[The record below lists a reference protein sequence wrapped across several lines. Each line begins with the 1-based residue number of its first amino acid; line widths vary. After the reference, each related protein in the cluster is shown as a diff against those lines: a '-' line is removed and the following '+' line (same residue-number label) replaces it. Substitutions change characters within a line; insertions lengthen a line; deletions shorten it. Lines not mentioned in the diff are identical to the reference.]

1 MAGFSCFCIA
11 IAQAAERGT
20 LSMVE
25 RLDRFGETMICV
37 LDEYGTIEVHTSI
50 EEAQERIDA
59 IIGRAKKAA

>member
-1 MAGFSCFCIA
+1 MAGFSSTCFA

-59 IIGRAKKAA
+59 IIELAEKTA

>member
-1 MAGFSCFCIA
+1 MAGFSCFCLA